1 MSEKQLLVEEL
12 HAPARRNFPRRHVIV
27 RGYDD
32 LWQADV
38 VEMRPYT
45 RFNRDYH
52 YILTVIDV
60 LSKHAWAVPLKTK
73 SGSEVAIAIAKIIRK
88 YERCPKNLWLD
99 LLPRLVS
106 DYNVRKHRTIG
117 MRPIDVTPA
126 IAKKLLTTVYSHIKI
141 AAPARFKVG
150 DSVRVS
156 KFKTVFEK
164 GYTPNWTTEIFKIIK
179 VQRTNPAT
187 YVLEDSCG
195 KPVAGGFYEYEL
207 QRAANP
213 DVYLVEKILRRKGD
227 EVYVKWLGFDGAHN
241 SWIHK
246 SNVI

>member
-1 MSEKQLLVEEL
+1 MPNMYTNNDLQNYKNILLATNAYRRGHIAHNQVMGNKGSKYKNIIAPLVTDVKVGQALPVDDTDAANKRYVQQTVKILKDRQDEIERKIETLQSRVEITAHMLNEFQRQLD
-12 HAPARRNFPRRHVIV
+12 AVIH
-27 RGYDD
+27 R
-32 LWQADV
+32 A
-38 VEMRPYT
+38 E
-45 RFNRDYH
+45 
-52 YILTVIDV
+52 
-60 LSKHAWAVPLKTK
+60 
-73 SGSEVAIAIAKIIRK
+73 
-88 YERCPKNLWLD
+88 WLD

-141 AAPARFKVG
+141 AASARFKVG

-195 KPVAGGFYEYEL
+195 KLSLEDSTNMSCSVLQILTCCKYE
-207 QRAANP
+207 
-213 DVYLVEKILRRKGD
+213 
-227 EVYVKWLGFDGAHN
+227 
-241 SWIHK
+241 
-246 SNVI
+246 